1 MSTKSYRFRL
11 MVVLC
16 VAALLF
22 SALTLTAA
30 GLLLAVLVPFWFF
43 FAAVVVFEIR
53 SIDEL
58 CDSLQFPILLLLSPR
73 PPPVR

>member
-1 MSTKSYRFRL
+1 MKTSRFRFL
-11 MVVLC
+11 VILC

-22 SALTLTAA
+22 SVLTLTSAP
-30 GLLLAVLVPFWFF
+30 LLLAVLVPLWFF

-53 SIDEL
+53 SIEEL
-58 CDSLQFPILLLLSPR
+58 CDSLQSPLLPIFSAR

>member
-1 MSTKSYRFRL
+1 MKTSRVRL
-11 MVVLC
+11 LVILC
-16 VAALLF
+16 IAALLF

-30 GLLLAVLVPFWFF
+30 PLLLVLVPLWFF

-53 SIDEL
+53 SIEEL
-58 CDSLQFPILLLLSPR
+58 CDSLQSPILVIVSPR